1 MTKCYNEYGAR
12 FIKLDMYQA
21 TSKEHTDKFI
31 DFLAHIHSLGDDI
44 TVQMDV
50 TRHGRLNYLCGGEY
64 GTIFVENRYTK
75 TANSFPHRVLRNL
88 WTISKYQPSNRFQ
101 FELINPD
108 LNRDSYRNGDPFAPA
123 NYDMDYLFASVM
135 LSNPLFWMEMQF
147 LSSERRSQLVPLIKV
162 WKEHRRTLAKADIM
176 PIGEIPSGRSNT
188 GFYVSANGKPE
199 YLLLFREANDS
210 EIAKFTLPVE
220 KADAKVLYSN
230 ADVSL
235 TIEKGVATA
244 KFSKPRAYAFIKLN

>member
-1 MTKCYNEYGAR
+1 MQCNSYS
-12 FIKLDMYQA
+12 IKLAVCSFKSHYL
-21 TSKEHTDKFI
+21 
-31 DFLAHIHSLGDDI
+31 LAVD
-44 TVQMDV
+44 
-50 TRHGRLNYLCGGEY
+50 RLNYLCGNDY

-108 LNRDSYRNGDPFAPA
+108 LNQGSYREGDPFAPV

-147 LSSERRSQLVPLIKV
+147 LSDERRAQLIPLMNV
-162 WKEHRRTLAKADIM
+162 WKEHRAALAKADVM

-188 GFYVSANGKPE
+188 GFYISKDGKPE
-199 YLLLFREANDS
+199 YLLLFREANDRDT
-210 EIAKFTLPVE
+210 AVFTIP
-220 KADAKVLYSN
+220 ADSAEAELLYSN
-230 ADVSL
+230 TDVNVK
-235 TIEKGVATA
+235 IEKGVVTA
-244 KFSKPRAYAFIKLN
+244 QLAKSRAYAFIKLK